1 MPLSACIFKN
11 NLWYIIIMN
20 ESNVIKKEQ
29 HGGNYI
35 DFLIYRLPKKNHEA
49 MVQLN
54 NQVTDTFKRYG
65 ILRWEIFQLSTNE
78 NMGPLVNIAKTLSA
92 DQDEEVWVE
101 IISYIDRKH
110 RDEFV
115 TKMQNDKSMDS
126 FFQQFIDLITPGSNV
141 NMGGFNRLIF

>member
-35 DFLIYRLPKKNHEA
+35 DLLIYRLPKKNHEA

-115 TKMQNDKSMDS
+115 TKMPNDKSMDS